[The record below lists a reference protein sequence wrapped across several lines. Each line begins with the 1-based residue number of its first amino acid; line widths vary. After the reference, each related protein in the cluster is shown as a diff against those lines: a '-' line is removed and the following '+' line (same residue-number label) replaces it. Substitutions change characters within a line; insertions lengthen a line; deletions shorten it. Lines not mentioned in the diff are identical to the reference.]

1 MGRKE
6 ASKRDT
12 KSKVSDN
19 SDRTCEVRK
28 KSEGGLQCEAWVTK
42 RPREP
47 GASIGIW
54 MEQNTVEQSLG
65 FTFQIQSTVVQIP
78 ILYLFYFNSY
88 LIEKVSD
95 LFN

>member
-1 MGRKE
+1 MRRKE
-6 ASKRDT
+6 APKRDT

-19 SDRTCEVRK
+19 SDSTCEVRK
-28 KSEGGLQCEAWVTK
+28 KSQGGLQCEAWVTK

-47 GASIGIW
+47 GAIW
-54 MEQNTVEQSLG
+54 MGQNTVEQSLG

-88 LIEKVSD
+88 LIERVSD